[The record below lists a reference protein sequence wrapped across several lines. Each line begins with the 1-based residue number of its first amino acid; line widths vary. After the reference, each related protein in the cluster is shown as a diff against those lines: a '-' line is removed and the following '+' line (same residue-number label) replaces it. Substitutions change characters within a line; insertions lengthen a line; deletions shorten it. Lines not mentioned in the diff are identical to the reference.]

1 MGSKARAK
9 ITDLGL
15 NMDADNYF
23 KRIKCLLS
31 SQCEIN
37 ADP

>member
-15 NMDADNYF
+15 NMDADKYF
-23 KRIKCLLS
+23 KRIRRLLN